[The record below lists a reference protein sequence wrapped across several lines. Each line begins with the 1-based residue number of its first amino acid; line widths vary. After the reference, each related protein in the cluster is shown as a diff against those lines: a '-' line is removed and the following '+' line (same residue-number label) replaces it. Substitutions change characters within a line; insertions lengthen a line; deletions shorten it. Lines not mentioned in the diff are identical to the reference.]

1 MYIKLAYLSTSSKFW
16 AFIWKL
22 YFEPLKFLIFYF
34 NADPEP
40 YPASKNNADPSGS
53 ATQQVRALLYLYQE
67 AAGEEE
73 EEDDLERS
81 AQNTSQ
87 GSGEANKVRFLT
99 TLISWPRECMCV
111 R

>member
-1 MYIKLAYLSTSSKFW
+1 M
-16 AFIWKL
+16 
-22 YFEPLKFLIFYF
+22 
-34 NADPEP
+34 
-40 YPASKNNADPSGS
+40 
-53 ATQQVRALLYLYQE
+53 YQE

-99 TLISWPRECMCV
+99 TLSSLLASRVYDTCVNGVRVAVNLFSLLLARE
-111 R
+111 